1 MNTRLQKL
9 FENSSLSDKD
19 KYEVNQIFELL
30 PPDKKQNILDNFD
43 VLAFKLTLMHK
54 EIELERRILIWDI
67 FRDIKDLYNKYE

>member
-54 EIELERRILIWDI
+54 EIELERRILI
-67 FRDIKDLYNKYE
+67 